1 MNAQRAIDTAFRESW
16 GRIVAALIRR
26 TGNWDLAE
34 ECAQEAFV
42 EAVRKWPADGVPQRP
57 IAWLTTVAGNRA
69 IDRLRREARGA
80 QLLEQIGLEAG
91 EESMF
96 DEAQEIEDD
105 RLRLIFTCCH
115 PALPMDGRV
124 ALTLRSLTG
133 LTTAEIARAFLVPE
147 ATVAK
152 RLTRTKSKIVAAGIA
167 YRVPP
172 AHLLPERT
180 AGVLAVLYLMF
191 NEGYSASS
199 GEELIRVGLCDDA
212 IRLARSLRQ
221 LMPDQ
226 PEVAGALALMLLQH
240 SRRRAR
246 LDDDG
251 ELVTLEDQDR
261 ARWDRA
267 EIDEALQMLESALR
281 RGAAGPYQLQ
291 ATIAACHARAATAAE
306 IDWPQIAGLY
316 ALLEAQAPS
325 PVVRLNRA
333 VAVAM
338 AGDLDTGL
346 AMVDELG
353 TDPRMARYY
362 LLDAARADMLRRRG
376 DPSGA
381 ADAYRRA
388 LPLAPSEAER
398 RFLRRRITELWLSR
412 HECGSFSAIVGALVW

>member
-1 MNAQRAIDTAFRESW
+1 MNAQHALDAAFRESW

-80 QLLEQIGLEAG
+80 QLLEQIGHEAD

-96 DEAQEIEDD
+96 DEVEEIEDD

-124 ALTLRSLTG
+124 ALTLRSLIG

-152 RLTRTKSKIVAAGIA
+152 RLTRTKSKIAAAGIA

-199 GEELIRVGLCDDA
+199 GRGVDPRRLVRRRDPPGPVPAAADA
-212 IRLARSLRQ
+212 
-221 LMPDQ
+221 
-226 PEVAGALALMLLQH
+226 
-240 SRRRAR
+240 RRAR
-246 LDDDG
+246 G
-251 ELVTLEDQDR
+251 GRR
-261 ARWDRA
+261 A
-267 EIDEALQMLESALR
+267 
-281 RGAAGPYQLQ
+281 GA
-291 ATIAACHARAATAAE
+291 
-306 IDWPQIAGLY
+306 
-316 ALLEAQAPS
+316 
-325 PVVRLNRA
+325 
-333 VAVAM
+333 
-338 AGDLDTGL
+338 
-346 AMVDELG
+346 
-353 TDPRMARYY
+353 
-362 LLDAARADMLRRRG
+362 DAAAALAAPCAARRQR
-376 DPSGA
+376 
-381 ADAYRRA
+381 
-388 LPLAPSEAER
+388 
-398 RFLRRRITELWLSR
+398 
-412 HECGSFSAIVGALVW
+412 

>member
-1 MNAQRAIDTAFRESW
+1 MNAQHAVDAAFRESW

-42 EAVRKWPADGVPQRP
+42 EAVRKWPVDGVPQRP
-57 IAWLTTVAGNRA
+57 VAWLTTVAGNRA
-69 IDRLRREARGA
+69 IDRLRRAARGA
-80 QLLEQIGLEAG
+80 QLLETMRREVG
-91 EESMF
+91 EEIMF
-96 DEAQEIEDD
+96 DEAEEIEDD

-115 PALPMDGRV
+115 PALPMEGRV

-133 LTTAEIARAFLVPE
+133 LTTGEIARAFLVPE

-152 RLTRTKSKIVAAGIA
+152 RLTRTKSKISAAGIP

-180 AGVLAVLYLMF
+180 VGVLAVLYLMF

-212 IRLARSLRQ
+212 IRLTRSLRQ
-221 LMPDQ
+221 LMPDE

-246 LDDDG
+246 LDDNGD
-251 ELVTLEDQDR
+251 LVTLEDQDR
-261 ARWDRA
+261 ARWERA
-267 EIDEALQMLESALR
+267 EIDEALELLESALR

-291 ATIAACHARAATAAE
+291 AAIAACHARAATVAE
-306 IDWPQIAGLY
+306 TDWPQVAGLY
-316 ALLEAQAPS
+316 ALLEAQTPS

-338 AGDLDTGL
+338 AGDLDAGL

-353 TDPRMARYY
+353 ADPRMARYY
-362 LLDAARADMLRRRG
+362 LLDAARADMLRRLG
-376 DPSGA
+376 DTSGA
-381 ADAYRRA
+381 ADAYQRA

-398 RFLRRRITELWLSR
+398 RFLRRRITEL
-412 HECGSFSAIVGALVW
+412 